1 MPPTTIAHQ
10 VNQHIFME
18 VVSIR
23 LAQAYRGERRIR
35 VICINMNNGDF
46 KSLRQVASELRGSAI
61 FWLSCK
67 AKLVVHDDVNGPTDP
82 VAMELPQVQSLCY
95 NPFTGKSCIT
105 MNEHR

>member
-23 LAQAYRGERRIR
+23 LAQAYRGETRVR

-61 FWLSCK
+61 FRLSCK
-67 AKLVVHDDVNGPTDP
+67 AKLVVHNDVNGPTDQ
-82 VAMELPQVQSLCY
+82 VAMVLPQVLCLCY
-95 NPFTGKSCIT
+95 KTLQYTCSLIQ
-105 MNEHR
+105 HAH